1 MFVLVQLQQLDI
13 FQDFES
19 NNFLQKESP
28 IPENSSGG
36 KDVAERNVEGEKE
49 GRSLGVVAGL
59 LMFSVL
65 DVKPIRDEN
74 FSYGS
79 LWQNKVRRW

>member
-49 GRSLGVVAGL
+49 GRSLGVVAGF
-59 LMFSVL
+59 LMFSVKL
-65 DVKPIRDEN
+65 IGVIILVMKL
-74 FSYGS
+74 FG
-79 LWQNKVRRW
+79 KMK